1 MENCTKHY
9 GVRLCNLHKLHR
21 IGPDRQPS
29 NSTPAQQQHASPAAA
44 RQPSSRSP
52 ARQQRAIARERM
64 TLDAEYNP
72 LRGNALD
79 GMPHAAGNGDSTA
92 QKAMRMAD
100 TDTARRLCELD
111 VRESV
116 LQEDKALI
124 RAVLDRLNS
133 KHKEL
138 LATRY
143 IDGHNWEFTAC
154 RVGLSRRQTI
164 RVSVVAL
171 TRLGALLQDEPQAG
185 KILARA
191 RDACAL

>member
-1 MENCTKHY
+1 MKN
-9 GVRLCNLHKLHR
+9 
-21 IGPDRQPS
+21 
-29 NSTPAQQQHASPAAA
+29 
-44 RQPSSRSP
+44 
-52 ARQQRAIARERM
+52 
-64 TLDAEYNP
+64 
-72 LRGNALD
+72 
-79 GMPHAAGNGDSTA
+79 
-92 QKAMRMAD
+92 AD

-171 TRLGALLQDEPQAG
+171 TRLGELLQDEPQAG
-185 KILARA
+185 EILARA

>member
-1 MENCTKHY
+1 MT
-9 GVRLCNLHKLHR
+9 
-21 IGPDRQPS
+21 
-29 NSTPAQQQHASPAAA
+29 AAEA
-44 RQPSSRSP
+44 EIIIKYY
-52 ARQQRAIARERM
+52 ADIAGQQRAIARERM

-79 GMPHAAGNGDSTA
+79 GMPHAAGNGDKT
-92 QKAMRMAD
+92 AD
-100 TDTARRLCELD
+100 TDTDRRLRELD
-111 VRESV
+111 VREDV
-116 LQEDKALI
+116 LKGDKAAI

-171 TRLGALLQDEPQAG
+171 TRLGVLLEDEPQAG
-185 KILARA
+185 EILARA
-191 RDACAL
+191 RDACAV

>member
-1 MENCTKHY
+1 MGKAVLPGQRGESHDEKEGNKNHN
-9 GVRLCNLHKLHR
+9 GRDLL
-21 IGPDRQPS
+21 
-29 NSTPAQQQHASPAAA
+29 
-44 RQPSSRSP
+44 
-52 ARQQRAIARERM
+52 RQQEVGCGCVRICEA
-64 TLDAEYNP
+64 TYNRKP
-72 LRGNALD
+72 KQCRCVLPRYVLY
-79 GMPHAAGNGDSTA
+79 
-92 QKAMRMAD
+92 
-100 TDTARRLCELD
+100 

-171 TRLGALLQDEPQAG
+171 TRLGVLLQDEPQAG
-185 KILARA
+185 EILARA